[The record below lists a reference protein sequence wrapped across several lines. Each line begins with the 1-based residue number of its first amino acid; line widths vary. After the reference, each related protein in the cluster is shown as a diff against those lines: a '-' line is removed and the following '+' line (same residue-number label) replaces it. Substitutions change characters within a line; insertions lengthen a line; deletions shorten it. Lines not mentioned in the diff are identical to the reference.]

1 MNDHIA
7 WTQEALDA
15 HNAAKA
21 KTAAR
26 RVRADQERRRS
37 NAAGFHGHGGR
48 KQLTRAA
55 AKAAIRREVWA

>member
-15 HNAAKA
+15 HHAEQDRARQ
-21 KTAAR
+21 R

-37 NAAGFHGHGGR
+37 SAAGFHGAGGR
-48 KQLTRAA
+48 KQLSRTA
-55 AKAAIRREVWA
+55 AKAAFRREWA